1 VICAGVPCQGHSLNN
16 TRGGSEKA
24 QYQNAEITVAAS
36 YIEKIRPKY
45 VIIENVRYGFVVV

>member
-1 VICAGVPCQGHSLNN
+1 MICAGVPCQGHSLNN